1 MLRRRAGF
9 TLIELLV
16 VIAIIAILI
25 ALLVPAVQKV
35 REAAA
40 RTQCT
45 NNMKQMGLA
54 AQSCHDAYK
63 HFPPALGTMGSS
75 SVPVANQAWGNAIF
89 HMLPFIDQGNLYQ
102 QSFGAVAAFG
112 FSCYYTGNNNVYSQ
126 VVPVFVCPSDPS
138 HTGGQVTFTINGTA
152 YPFGAC
158 SYGFNAL
165 IFSGNNNIT
174 YPVPPAQPAL
184 LTATGYNPQGATT
197 MIQITDGTSNTI
209 LMAERYSTCSNA
221 TYTTL
226 GLSGGSVCGLIAP
239 DPNAPMSNVDRGNR
253 WWPPRAWPA
262 IAAPG
267 DRLFPGIEVAYF
279 LEGSVPGLPLDNH
292 PVGQLR
298 RHQRPCFRSATAKT
312 LLQPTA
318 TRSAPPRPTPGSC
331 RSACATAAFA
341 PCPAASAPPPGG
353 TLAPRPAVKRSAAIG
368 PSRIRRS
375 GRIIFRQAI
384 P

>member
-1 MLRRRAGF
+1 MLRKRSGF

-45 NNMKQMGLA
+45 NNLKQMGLA

-102 QSFGAVAAFG
+102 QSFGTVAAFG
-112 FSCYYTGNNNVYSQ
+112 FSCYYAGNNNVYAQ

-138 HTGGQVTFTINGTA
+138 QSGGQVTFTINGTA
-152 YPFGAC
+152 YQFGAC
-158 SYGFNAL
+158 SYGFNSL

-184 LTATGYNPQGATT
+184 VTANGYNPQGATT

-221 TYTTL
+221 TYSAL
-226 GLSGGSVCGLIAP
+226 GLSGGSVWAYCS
-239 DPNAPMSNVDRGNR
+239 DPNSPMSNVTGAMKPASVAGN
-253 WWPPRAWPA
+253 
-262 IAAPG
+262 AAPEM
-267 DRLFPGIEVAYF
+267 LFPGIEVAYF
-279 LEGSVPGLPLDNH
+279 LEGAAL
-292 PVGQLR
+292 
-298 RHQRPCFRSATAKT
+298 
-312 LLQPTA
+312 
-318 TRSAPPRPTPGSC
+318 APPITTPLANCVGTASIFQVQPHPFQTNCDPVRAATPHTGIMQDCLVDGSVRTVSGSISPTTWWY
-331 RSACATAAFA
+331 ACT
-341 PCPAASAPPPGG
+341 PAGG
-353 TLAPRPAVKRSAAIG
+353 EVLG
-368 PSRIRRS
+368 
-375 GRIIFRQAI
+375 GDWNQ
-384 P
+384 